1 MKEERFSFEIETGT
15 DTMLSVQIQK
25 SKEYSNSEVVRVRNE
40 AILLMS
46 QYIGLDEDGV
56 MVTSLTEEQLDNF
69 IGKLA
74 VLRVELK
81 RRNKELKKQLE
92 NSSTRGHVIVEAE
105 RLADE
110 YNNQML
116 KKIIGYYS
124 NLSDDEI
131 KKDFEDGKYDS
142 ILSPNAYR
150 KLQTYVNNKR

>member
-1 MKEERFSFEIETGT
+1 
-15 DTMLSVQIQK
+15 MLSVQIQK

-92 NSSTRGHVIVEAE
+92 DKDHP
-105 RLADE
+105 
-110 YNNQML
+110 
-116 KKIIGYYS
+116 
-124 NLSDDEI
+124 LS
-131 KKDFEDGKYDS
+131 YD
-142 ILSPNAYR
+142 NA
-150 KLQTYVNNKR
+150 K

>member
-1 MKEERFSFEIETGT
+1 
-15 DTMLSVQIQK
+15 MLSVQIQK

-92 NSSTRGHVIVEAE
+92 IAE
-105 RLADE
+105 SF
-110 YNNQML
+110 L
-116 KKIIGYYS
+116 KKG
-124 NLSDDEI
+124 
-131 KKDFEDGKYDS
+131 KK
-142 ILSPNAYR
+142 
-150 KLQTYVNNKR
+150 

>member
-69 IGKLA
+69 IGTLA

-92 NSSTRGHVIVEAE
+92 
-105 RLADE
+105 DKD
-110 YNNQML
+110 QP
-116 KKIIGYYS
+116 
-124 NLSDDEI
+124 LS
-131 KKDFEDGKYDS
+131 YD
-142 ILSPNAYR
+142 NA
-150 KLQTYVNNKR
+150 K

>member
-56 MVTSLTEEQLDNF
+56 MVTSLTEEQLDNS

-92 NSSTRGHVIVEAE
+92 
-105 RLADE
+105 DKD
-110 YNNQML
+110 QP
-116 KKIIGYYS
+116 
-124 NLSDDEI
+124 LS
-131 KKDFEDGKYDS
+131 YD
-142 ILSPNAYR
+142 NA
-150 KLQTYVNNKR
+150 K

>member
-1 MKEERFSFEIETGT
+1 
-15 DTMLSVQIQK
+15 MLSVQIQK

-56 MVTSLTEEQLDNF
+56 MVTSLTEEQPDNF

-92 NSSTRGHVIVEAE
+92 
-105 RLADE
+105 DKD
-110 YNNQML
+110 QP
-116 KKIIGYYS
+116 
-124 NLSDDEI
+124 LS
-131 KKDFEDGKYDS
+131 YD
-142 ILSPNAYR
+142 NA
-150 KLQTYVNNKR
+150 K